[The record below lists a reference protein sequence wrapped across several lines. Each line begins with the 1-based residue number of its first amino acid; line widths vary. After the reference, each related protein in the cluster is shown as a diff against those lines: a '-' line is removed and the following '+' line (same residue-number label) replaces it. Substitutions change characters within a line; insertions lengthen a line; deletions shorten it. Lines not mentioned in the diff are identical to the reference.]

1 MLLKIVCHLDYS
13 SCCTSF
19 PNWTPHST
27 SAMMQKT
34 QPKSTKTATKP
45 TKKSTKDNQNKTKTE
60 KQSNVLNSMLLSRAF
75 NYTGLP
81 SQIFFLSSFLFF
93 FLYFWKLYSSRTEE
107 HICFCGFLEV
117 QQQLWSGISVSR
129 APEHILCIC
138 KIHPYSTCR
147 ARQMPPGSF
156 GAMKH
161 AAHRQCVYAEWIHGV
176 HDVVHRAPEL
186 KHGSHTP
193 LTNTIIV
200 RGSFIK
206 GYI

>member
-1 MLLKIVCHLDYS
+1 MNFLIVKRFRPITISENFPGDKASYPSRHPSMLLKIVCHLDYS

-75 NYTGLP
+75 NYTGLS

-117 QQQLWSGISVSR
+117 QQQL
-129 APEHILCIC
+129 
-138 KIHPYSTCR
+138 
-147 ARQMPPGSF
+147 
-156 GAMKH
+156 
-161 AAHRQCVYAEWIHGV
+161 
-176 HDVVHRAPEL
+176 
-186 KHGSHTP
+186 
-193 LTNTIIV
+193 
-200 RGSFIK
+200 
-206 GYI
+206 